1 VLQANEDSLL
11 ALAEHLPGE
20 GAEALVDLATAGKPK
35 PAPDAD
41 PFAHSNAQRRFR
53 VMRGAEELAQVPTRR
68 GAGLHRLAAEWG
80 VWRPGRQNQGRWGC
94 KARSTTE
101 EQTMQ
106 IESIEIQNYRAFRL
120 AKLDNLPRMAALVG
134 ANGTG
139 KSTLFDV
146 FSFLKDALAFNAGKA
161 VARRGGMREL
171 RSRGETGPV
180 RFEIKFRESGGRLA
194 TYELAIDE
202 SNGRVAVEREVL
214 KFRRGQ
220 RGKPWHFIDFSCGK
234 GTAITNEQQYG
245 EEGATEA
252 RAEYAL
258 DEDDVLAIKGL
269 GQFKDFRVVA
279 EFRALIENWQISDFH
294 IAEARPSAEEGYA
307 EHLST
312 RGDNLAQVAQ
322 YLFQYHPERFRAVLE
337 AMERRVPGVS
347 KVEAKPTEDGR
358 LVLRFQDGSF
368 RDPFIARFVSDG
380 TIKMFAYLVLLHDP
394 KPFPL
399 LAIEEPENQLYP
411 ELLPE
416 LAEEFRDYARR
427 GGQVFVSSHSPDFLN
442 ALKLEEIYCLRKVNG
457 FTTITHAS
465 DSENLRAL
473 VEAGD
478 LPGYLWKQ
486 GLFEGLNR

>member
-1 VLQANEDSLL
+1 
-11 ALAEHLPGE
+11 
-20 GAEALVDLATAGKPK
+20 
-35 PAPDAD
+35 
-41 PFAHSNAQRRFR
+41 
-53 VMRGAEELAQVPTRR
+53 
-68 GAGLHRLAAEWG
+68 
-80 VWRPGRQNQGRWGC
+80 
-94 KARSTTE
+94 
-101 EQTMQ
+101 MQ
-106 IESIEIQNYRAFRL
+106 IESIDIENYRVFRK
-120 AKLDNLPRMAALVG
+120 AQLDKLPRLVALVG

-171 RSRGETGPV
+171 KSRGQSGPIRIEV
-180 RFEIKFRESGGRLA
+180 KFRESGGRLA
-194 TYELAIDE
+194 AYELAIDE
-202 SNGRVAVEREVL
+202 VEGRVVVEREVL

-220 RGKPWHFIDFSCGK
+220 RGKPWHFVDFSRGR

-245 EEGATEA
+245 QAGAEEQ

-258 DEDDVLAIKGL
+258 DEPDVLAIKGL

-279 EFRALIENWQISDFH
+279 EFRSLIEHWQISDFH
-294 IAEARPSAEEGYA
+294 IAEARPSTEEGYA

-322 YLFQYHPERFRAVLE
+322 YLYTYHRQRFDAVLE
-337 AMERRVPGVS
+337 AMKRRVPGVS
-347 KVEAKPTEDGR
+347 HIEAKPTEDGR

-368 RDPFIARFVSDG
+368 KDPFIARFVSDG

-399 LAIEEPENQLYP
+399 LAVEEPENQLYP

-427 GGQVFVSSHSPDFLN
+427 GGQVFVSTHSPDFLN
-442 ALKLEEIYCLRKVNG
+442 ALQLDEIYCLKKEGG

-465 DSENLRAL
+465 ASENLRAL